1 MVRRLGK
8 EVVMVMVEVSTII
21 IIALIALIVG
31 MMLGIALS
39 RPRVR

>member
-1 MVRRLGK
+1 
-8 EVVMVMVEVSTII
+8 MVMVEVSTII